1 MVSFALFDTFKDL
14 SLLVVSL
21 GEVLE
26 AVRLV
31 ERLQLSCGFIG
42 AEFDAVVSF
51 P

>member
-1 MVSFALFDTFKDL
+1 MVSFAGLEAFEDL
-14 SLLVVSL
+14 GLLVLSL

-31 ERLQLSCGFIG
+31 ERLQFSCGFIG
-42 AEFDAVVSF
+42 AEFDAVISF